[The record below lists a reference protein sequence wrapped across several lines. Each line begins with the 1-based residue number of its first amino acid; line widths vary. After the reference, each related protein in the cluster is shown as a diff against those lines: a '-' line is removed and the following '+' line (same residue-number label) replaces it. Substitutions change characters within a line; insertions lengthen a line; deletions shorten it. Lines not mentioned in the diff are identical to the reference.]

1 MAVRTREEL
10 INLISARIGEDTS
23 DEAISLLED
32 VTDTIN
38 DYETRISPDG
48 VDWRQRY
55 NDNDSAWRKKY
66 KERFSSPIPDAVTNS
81 QTTDINTQQVDEP
94 QKPLEYDDLFK
105 TE

>member
-10 INLISARIGEDTS
+10 INLISNRIGEDTS

-38 DYETRISPDG
+38 DYENRISPDG
-48 VDWRQRY
+48 VDWKQKY
-55 NDNDSAWRKKY
+55 NDNDSAWRRKY
-66 KERFSSPIPDAVTNS
+66 KERFSQAIPTAATNP
-81 QTTDINTQQVDEP
+81 QTPDINTPIDEP
-94 QKPLEYDDLFK
+94 QKPLEYESLFK